1 MIITAYDD
9 DHNGY
14 DDFGNYDHQEDFD
27 GLGNYDHQEDDDVPN
42 LGGPCMRL

>member
-1 MIITAYDD
+1 MIITTYDD